1 MVDTSIV
8 TIFLKKYFPE
18 LKGILSDEM
27 LEPLLNNFIQQSI
40 LGLFTSSLSDDTCNL
55 IWDFFFL
62 EGNIILVKAFL
73 AIFGVL
79 KKQFLSSKGDIEVVK
94 NIIDKEILKIGSD
107 SDTLLH
113 SFLLKKFEFNEDYL
127 EQARFKF
134 SDIISTN
141 LEDKNLENIQCKVKP
156 NEEKINNQLT
166 KNCCKIWPYCL
177 YDGYFENVKTVIP
190 YLILTH
196 KNNPN
201 VHNDYFFSETS
212 GVKEIVRNSS
222 TLSLS
227 DEKMYNIILER
238 RQHYCSEVL
247 EEIKKE
253 RETVNTEATE
263 TNMDSTTSTQKLMT
277 EMMKKMMKNENFQ
290 LATSQLMSNFKP
302 EPFKEIGQ
310 NNVENEPT
318 KNKK

>member
-55 IWDFFFL
+55 IWDFLFL
-62 EGNIILVKAFL
+62 EGNIILIKAFL

-156 NEEKINNQLT
+156 NEEKINYMFNSF
-166 KNCCKIWPYCL
+166 
-177 YDGYFENVKTVIP
+177 D
-190 YLILTH
+190 
-196 KNNPN
+196 
-201 VHNDYFFSETS
+201 FFY
-212 GVKEIVRNSS
+212 G
-222 TLSLS
+222 LW
-227 DEKMYNIILER
+227 
-238 RQHYCSEVL
+238 
-247 EEIKKE
+247 
-253 RETVNTEATE
+253 
-263 TNMDSTTSTQKLMT
+263 
-277 EMMKKMMKNENFQ
+277 
-290 LATSQLMSNFKP
+290 
-302 EPFKEIGQ
+302 
-310 NNVENEPT
+310 
-318 KNKK
+318 

>member
-1 MVDTSIV
+1 MCGVLVDTSIV

-40 LGLFTSSLSDDTCNL
+40 LGLFTSSLNDDTCNL
-55 IWDFFFL
+55 IWDFLFL

-79 KKQFLSSKGDIEVVK
+79 KKQFLASKGDIEIVK
-94 NIIDKEILKIGSD
+94 NIIDKEILKIGPD

-113 SFLLKKFEFNEDYL
+113 SFLLKKFEFNEEYL

-141 LEDKNLENIQCKVKP
+141 LEDKNLENVQCKVKP

-166 KNCCKIWPYCL
+166 KNCCKKWPYCL
-177 YDGYFENVKTVIP
+177 YDGYFENVKTVMP

-196 KNNPN
+196 KNNLN
-201 VHNDYFFSETS
+201 LHNDYFFSETS
-212 GVKEIVRNSS
+212 GVKEIVRYSS

-227 DEKMYNIILER
+227 DETMYNIMLER

-263 TNMDSTTSTQKLMT
+263 TNIDLRTRTQRLMS
-277 EMMKKMMKNENFQ
+277 EMMKKENFQ

-302 EPFKEIGQ
+302 EPFREIGQ
-310 NNVENEPT
+310 NNAETVPT